1 MVLGTIYKHLHFR
14 LNQAWMAS
22 RDSERRGL
30 FEMSVKLLI
39 FQRFAKKREFQARL
53 STSTEKKTSAD
64 IEYH

>member
-1 MVLGTIYKHLHFR
+1 
-14 LNQAWMAS
+14 MAS

-30 FEMSVKLLI
+30 FEMSAKLLI